1 MPDRTK
7 ATAAPTASTAGVLR
21 PDEFARHVAL
31 VREAVGLEAAPWV
44 ENRWSLRW
52 TLPDGR
58 WYRSEVIPHPT
69 CSLTVELGSH
79 PRSGMPPGETVVV
92 TGVCTR
98 RFDVD
103 VRGWGRVVGL
113 RFRPGGLAALTGPGG
128 MALGFGTL
136 DDHEA
141 PGWPNEHGSK
151 QFHLDL
157 AVDDLDGAAA
167 ECVGLGATL
176 PDEQPGETW
185 RVLLDPSGHPF
196 CLTQAANWG

>member
-1 MPDRTK
+1 MSDTTTIARLAMITLDCRD
-7 ATAAPTASTAGVLR
+7 AEASARFWSAVLGW
-21 PDEFARHVAL
+21 EVAHAQA
-31 VREAVGLEAAPWV
+31 EYA
-44 ENRWSLRW
+44 
-52 TLPDGR
+52 
-58 WYRSEVIPHPT
+58 
-69 CSLTVELGSH
+69 
-79 PRSGMPPGETVVV
+79 M
-92 TGVCTR
+92 
-98 RFDVD
+98 
-103 VRGWGRVVGL
+103 
-113 RFRPGGLAALTGPGG
+113 LTGPGG

-196 CLTQAANWG
+196 CLTRAANWG